1 MTLPLPLR
9 SRPLPCGSA
18 ALLAII
24 VVVTSACNGHTVRA
38 IPSVALPGGSTV
50 GCTVQV
56 TAGGDVAGAVAN
68 AGPGTIVC
76 LASGTYQLRSTLA
89 PATGTTIRGTGVSAP
104 VIVCHVSYCFDG
116 LAGGTEVTVSNLVLK
131 DATNSDLRTNDG
143 WTVTQVEAMT
153 AGQKGFNLRGAHV
166 VLRDSYAV
174 ADGEFGIVSKSA
186 TALTIDGVTV
196 LDTPTDES
204 FGIGFSGG
212 IKLNGVSGALIQH
225 STVRDTQGGAAIWL
239 DDSTQ
244 NFELR
249 SNTVVD
255 AAHDGIRIEISC
267 RGTITGNTV
276 KGAGNVGV
284 DLFNANGVAVA
295 QSIVSGTGTWGIRM
309 LGNGRST
316 GPGGGGCLRSGTY
329 PNAANTANDNQVT
342 LDQGSQ
348 AGVENDGG
356 AISDLSWSANRYT
369 TASCDDERWQ
379 WWSGSDDPR
388 ASFADWQ
395 GFGQDTSGTCT
406 SAPSS

>member
-1 MTLPLPLR
+1 MTLPQPLR
-9 SRPLPCGSA
+9 SGPVRSGSA
-18 ALLAII
+18 ALLAFL
-24 VVVTSACNGHTVRA
+24 VVLASACHHDTPHP
-38 IPSVALPGGSTV
+38 IPSVAIPGGSTT

-56 TAGGDVAGAVAN
+56 TAGGDVAASVADAGAGAV
-68 AGPGTIVC
+68 IC
-76 LASGTYQLRSTLA
+76 LASGRYQLRSILA
-89 PATGTTIRGTGVSAP
+89 PATGTTIRGTGASAP

-116 LAGGTEVTVSNLVLK
+116 LAGGTGVTVSNLVLK
-131 DATNSDLRTNDG
+131 NATNSDLRTNDG

-153 AGQKGFNLRGAHV
+153 AGQKGFNLRGADV

-186 TALTIDGVTV
+186 TSLTIDHVTV
-196 LDTPTDES
+196 LDTPVDPS

-225 STVRDTQGGAAIWL
+225 TTVREAQGGAAIWL

-244 NFELR
+244 HFDLR
-249 SNTVVD
+249 ANTVVD

-276 KGAGNVGV
+276 NGAGNVGI
-284 DLFNANGVAVA
+284 DLFNSNGVSVSQSVVA
-295 QSIVSGTGTWGIRM
+295 GTGTWGIRM

-316 GPGGGGCLRSGTY
+316 GPGGGGCLQSGTY
-329 PNAANTANDNQVT
+329 PNAGNAVSDNQVA
-342 LDQGSQ
+342 LDHGSL

-356 AISDLSWSANRYT
+356 SIGDLSWSANRYT
-369 TASCDDERWQ
+369 TPSCDDQRWQ
-379 WWSGSDDPR
+379 WWSGSDSPR
-388 ASFADWQ
+388 ATFVDWQ

-406 SAPSS
+406 SVPSS